1 MDYESFLKLVKTRR
15 TIRKFK
21 ADAIPS
27 EDLDKIM
34 ETVRWAPSGFNS
46 QPWEILLVQDPE
58 TKDVVTQH
66 LQGKGDVD
74 SISRVGFA
82 KAPVYLFLLGDSRVR
97 PWAPPVV
104 RDDEELWR
112 YIMEA
117 TLGPAYQH
125 MHLAA
130 TSLGIGTM
138 WITASRMPDIEQKI
152 RKTLNIPDH
161 LVLFEMMA
169 IGYPDHTPPNKKV
182 RPLDEFVHYDTCSE
196 NEFRTEKDIET
207 YFGKPKPSK

>member
-1 MDYESFLKLVKTRR
+1 MNYESFLDLVKTRR

-21 ADAIPS
+21 TDAISS

-46 QPWEILLVQDPE
+46 QPWEIVVVQDAD
-58 TKDVVTQH
+58 TKDVITQH
-66 LQGKGDVD
+66 LQGKDDVA
-74 SISRVGFA
+74 SISRKGFA
-82 KAPVYLFLLGDSRVR
+82 KAPVYLFLFGDNRVR
-97 PWAPPVV
+97 PWAPSVV

-112 YIMEA
+112 YIMDA

-130 TSLGIGTM
+130 SSLGIGTM

-152 RKTLNIPDH
+152 RETLNIPDH

-169 IGYPDHTPPNKKV
+169 IGYPDHTPPEKKV
-182 RPLDEFVHYDTCSE
+182 RTLDDFVHYEACGDR
-196 NEFRTEKDIET
+196 EFRTEKNIET
-207 YFGKPKPSK
+207 FFGKAKPSK